1 MATSA
6 EATYN
11 LWFST
16 GILPQN
22 GRNIQIEDVIIMY
35 IIYIYIHYMVQ
46 ILIGAAQQSFS
57 EKKRINDLDRQHL
70 WTSSPTVLSVSVKK
84 EP

>member
-1 MATSA
+1 MVASA

-35 IIYIYIHYMVQ
+35 IIYIYYMVQ

-57 EKKRINDLDRQHL
+57 EKKEST
-70 WTSSPTVLSVSVKK
+70 TSTDNICELPAQRFFPSAWRK

>member
-35 IIYIYIHYMVQ
+35 IIYIYILY
-46 ILIGAAQQSFS
+46 GADF
-57 EKKRINDLDRQHL
+57 N
-70 WTSSPTVLSVSVKK
+70 WGSSAVVF
-84 EP
+84 

>member
-1 MATSA
+1 MVASA

-35 IIYIYIHYMVQ
+35 IIYIYI
-46 ILIGAAQQSFS
+46 IWCRF
-57 EKKRINDLDRQHL
+57 
-70 WTSSPTVLSVSVKK
+70 
-84 EP
+84 

>member
-35 IIYIYIHYMVQ
+35 IIYIRIHIYIHYMVQ

-57 EKKRINDLDRQHL
+57 EKKEST
-70 WTSSPTVLSVSVKK
+70 TSTDNICELPAQRFFPSA
-84 EP
+84 